1 MTIRRCAYVVCAMSF
16 ALVLAATSPLRGEAT
31 MYKLGTATGGVA
43 VYYNDT
49 VENPTNVSYFRAQC
63 ANSMTDVNGAQ
74 FSFSTE
80 ELDPNYPGISP
91 ATIFGTH
98 DNFGFDLVVEW
109 QTNTGVVPELHGVD
123 RTPAPNYELDP
134 TDMGEMLWGLS
145 DYKSGGPTNPSAVM
159 VNTLFRGLSLAVEDY
174 ELQTIS
180 GGWQMDLAG
189 TLRSDNLAHWYS
201 EGVADTAWD
210 ASYGVAN
217 WLYFEGTLTYL
228 VAEDTTPGMDFY
240 AGTIDLYGV
249 PEPASLGLLL
259 LGGAAIAARRK
270 RRG

>member
-1 MTIRRCAYVVCAMSF
+1 MAIRRCAYAVYVTSF
-16 ALVLAATSPLRGEAT
+16 AFVLGATSPLRGEIT
-31 MYKLGTATGGVA
+31 MHKLGTATGGVA
-43 VYYNDT
+43 VYYNDA
-49 VENPTNVSYFRAQC
+49 VESPANVSYYRAQY
-63 ANSMTDVNGAQ
+63 ANSMTDVNGAH

-109 QTNTGVVPELHGVD
+109 ETNTGVVPELHGVD
-123 RTPAPNYELDP
+123 RTPPPAYELDP

-145 DYKSGGPTNPSAVM
+145 DYKSGGPTNPSAVA

-174 ELQTIS
+174 DLQAIS

-201 EGVADTAWD
+201 EGIPDTAWD
-210 ASYGVAN
+210 ASFGIAK
-217 WLYFEGTLTYL
+217 WLYFESTLTYL

-240 AGTIDLYGV
+240 AGSIDLYGV

-259 LGGAAIAARRK
+259 FGAVAIAARRK
-270 RRG
+270 RWG